1 MRLTAGIF
9 FLMIIIHPGKA
20 EERDS
25 LKYVDASQ
33 FQLIGKGFS
42 DTENLYERLPARLK
56 KVTRDPVWS
65 LSTNCSGMAV
75 RFRSN
80 STLIAVNWEVTK
92 DVVMNHFT
100 PTGIKGLDLYCLVN
114 GDWQF
119 VNSARPSGKLSKAVI
134 ISNMSLQDREFMLY
148 LPLYDGLTH
157 LEIGIEPGATIGNP
171 DIDSPRRG
179 KPVVFYGTSITQ
191 GGCATRAGMAYPN
204 ILSRMLDREIIN
216 LGFSGNGKLDFE
228 IAEVMTE
235 IEASCY
241 VIDCLPNVT
250 DQLMKEKYEHFLDI
264 LRKKRPDVPILLVEN
279 ILYPHSMFD
288 RKVDST
294 ILEKN
299 TFLRNLWK
307 ARKKQGDKNLYYAE
321 AEGIIGDDQE
331 GTVDGV
337 HLTDLGFL
345 RMSENLYPV
354 IKKIISHRNRHLL

>member
-1 MRLTAGIF
+1 MRITAAL
-9 FLMIIIHPGKA
+9 FLLLFLFRTGRA
-20 EERDS
+20 EDNDT
-25 LKYVDASQ
+25 LKYYDASL
-33 FQLIGKGFS
+33 FPLIGKGFP
-42 DTENLYERLPARLK
+42 DTENRYERLPFRLK
-56 KVTRDPVWS
+56 EVTRGPVWS

-80 STLIAVNWEVTK
+80 SRVIAVNWEVTK

-114 GDWQF
+114 GKWQF
-119 VNSARPSGKLSKAVI
+119 VNSARPSGKSSKAVI
-134 ISNMSLQDREFMLY
+134 ISNMSPQQREFLLY
-148 LPLYDGLTH
+148 LPLYDGLFH
-157 LEIGIEPGATIGNP
+157 LDIGIESGATIGVP
-171 DIDSPRRG
+171 LIDSPRRD

-216 LGFSGNGKLDFE
+216 LGFSGNGKLDYE

-235 IEASCY
+235 IDASCY

-250 DQLMKEKYEHFLDI
+250 DQLMKEKYEHFIDI

-279 ILYPHSMFD
+279 ILYPHMVFD
-288 RKVDST
+288 QKVNFT
-294 ILEKN
+294 IKEKN
-299 TFLRNLWK
+299 TLLRNIWK
-307 ARKKQGDKNLYYAE
+307 TRKKLGDKNLYYAE
-321 AEGIIGDDQE
+321 SEGIIGIDQE

-345 RMSENLYPV
+345 RMSQNLYPEIRKL
-354 IKKIISHRNRHLL
+354 IK